1 MAVKLPSG
9 TPHIP
14 DFIEQRPLA
23 HLPRQPFHLHDLLP
37 GTVDEHLL
45 RSSAVTCRHE
55 VATGRERGLANR
67 VLGELGELGLE
78 ATEEPP
84 NRQALGY
91 LRQLGLDALEPRGEA
106 LDLRP
111 ALGELRP
118 GGCKLLPCRFEL
130 LGLLVQLGLNSAALG
145 LVFGHGLVPPCR
157 LTLQAL
163 LTPRKA
169 V

>member
-14 DFIEQRPLA
+14 GFIEQRPLA

-130 LGLLVQLGLNSAALG
+130 LGLLVQLGLNSAADSPSRPRGG
-145 LVFGHGLVPPCR
+145 LLFCASSQLDAGFL
-157 LTLQAL
+157 
-163 LTPRKA
+163 
-169 V
+169 